1 MRLIASG
8 SSSILFTVPRWG
20 RKSPIRLPRNEKR
33 RKRPSEGTKRPPSQ
47 ERFHKPCASVHLD
60 VVALVLLHLLRIIL
74 PHEALLLRDLAEALL
89 HARLHCHI
97 PGCPVVRLARKSR
110 TPLPGNG
117 HAGKLF
123 AKETPAFTGMVSWTA
138 TPR

>member
-89 HARLHCHI
+89 HARLHTLKAAH
-97 PGCPVVRLARKSR
+97 VDVRLRFLYQ
-110 TPLPGNG
+110 LPE
-117 HAGKLF
+117 LF
-123 AKETPAFTGMVSWTA
+123 AVLRHLRLDVHLLPCGIFCSRETA
-138 TPR
+138 